1 MIKGNNKQQNTD
13 EVIQEALSPTQFNVS
28 KVQAHTHNGSDSV
41 FVSYPNLTNRSRF
54 INYRAVEKTT
64 ANTVANKVGGD
75 FMLPFG
81 GNFYSITAYVD
92 TAGTTGSQTVVFLLN
107 GVAIAPAVT
116 IASGATISNTLTIES
131 FTTKNF
137 ETQDILTINVTA
149 IHTTPALGLS
159 YSVRVTE
166 ITP

>member
-1 MIKGNNKQQNTD
+1 MQKTNVKQPNN
-13 EVIQEALSPTQFNVS
+13 QEILQEGLEQTKYGVS
-28 KVQAHTHNGSDSV
+28 SNPAHVHNGGDAP
-41 FVSYPNLTNRSRF
+41 FVSYTDLTNRSRY
-54 INYRAVEKTT
+54 INYRSLSKTT
-64 ANTVANKVGGD
+64 ANTVDTKVGGD

-92 TAGTTGSQTVVFLLN
+92 TAGTTGSQTITFLLN
-107 GVAIAPAVT
+107 GAAIAPDLT
-116 IASGATISNTLTIES
+116 IASGETISNTLYIKS

-137 ETQDILTINVTA
+137 EIQDILTINVTA
-149 IHTTPALGLS
+149 IHTTPALGLT